1 VSAKVKDNKTV
12 IKVVPV
18 PTAMSKP
25 LKINRIIE
33 EKIDALRNEVA
44 DIMASGM
51 SYTSRMKMQ
60 DMNSKTGV
68 EDKTVS
74 TDNKIKKNIHF

>member
-1 VSAKVKDNKTV
+1 MQFLEKTSNQPTSVEDVLHKAV

-25 LKINRIIE
+25 LKINRILE
-33 EKIDALRNEVA
+33 EKIEALRGEVA

-51 SYTSRMKMQ
+51 STTSRMKM
-60 DMNSKTGV
+60 
-68 EDKTVS
+68 
-74 TDNKIKKNIHF
+74 